1 MRKVISLL
9 LTIAMVLS
17 LMVVASATST
27 ENASVYLKTKKVENG
42 NNTVT
47 YTFTLDTGDSDG
59 VGALSF
65 YVATEGL
72 TYKSKVYNDGGTGLD
87 KVFKPSV
94 PGVTPGFYGF
104 YENTGRF
111 YAYGGDSTA
120 TPPRVLK
127 GSVVLV
133 AVTYTINDA
142 GYSLTVKT
150 GKEEGFKACLSGK
163 QAALET
169 ERYNCKV
176 EPIEESGS
184 KGVTVSGTA
193 LSWNNTDDAVYLLYP
208 AATTDDAIKTEW
220 KNGSNT
226 GTACTSKGDI
236 AVSGKQYG
244 QSFTF
249 DNVAAGDYKLAILK
263 PGKYVP
269 KIMTIAVGST
279 DLALGEMKLWLYGDV
294 NYDGKVNATDATQI
308 LRYFNNKAPNAFTS
322 GTEQDQA
329 DRFLCA
335 DVNGDKNI
343 NGTDATQVR
352 RYFNNKT
359 PNAFANHK

>member
-1 MRKVISLL
+1 
-9 LTIAMVLS
+9 MVLS

-27 ENASVYLKTKKVENG
+27 ENASVYLKMKKVENG
-42 NNTVT
+42 DKTVT

-87 KVFKPSV
+87 KVFKPSTV
-94 PGVTPGFYGF
+94 GVVGVKDGDYGF
-104 YENTGRF
+104 YEKTGRF
-111 YAYGGDSTA
+111 FAFGGDSTA

-184 KGVTVSGTA
+184 KGVTVSGTVT
-193 LSWNNTDDAVYLLYP
+193 SFGGETDTVTVELWKAGAASAAYQTTVTGNSAAYSIAKVESGSYTMKVSKAKHATREYAV
-208 AATTDDAIKTEW
+208 T
-220 KNGSNT
+220 
-226 GTACTSKGDI
+226 
-236 AVSGKQYG
+236 VSSSDVTQ
-244 QSFTF
+244 
-249 DNVAAGDYKLAILK
+249 NAEI
-263 PGKYVP
+263 
-269 KIMTIAVGST
+269 
-279 DLALGEMKLWLYGDV
+279 WLYGDV
-294 NYDGKVNATDATQI
+294 NNNGVVDGSDATQI
-308 LRYFNNKAPNAFTS
+308 YRYRAGKKGVFSSNDAETLAYRIKVANVTAFS
-322 GTEQDQA
+322 A
-329 DRFLCA
+329 
-335 DVNGDKNI
+335 GDSVVD
-343 NGTDATQVR
+343 GSDATQIY
-352 RYFNNKT
+352 RYRANKSSVFT
-359 PNAFANHK
+359 RIP

>member
-17 LMVVASATST
+17 LLVVASATST

-42 NNTVT
+42 DKTVT

-72 TYKSKVYNDGGTGLD
+72 TYKSKVYNDGGTELD

-176 EPIEESGS
+176 EPIEDGGS
-184 KGVTVSGTA
+184 KGVTVSGTVT
-193 LSWNNTDDAVYLLYP
+193 SFGGETDTVTVELWKAGAANAAYQTTVTGNSAAYSIAKVESGSYTMKVMKKNHVTREYAVEV
-208 AATTDDAIKTEW
+208 ADE
-220 KNGSNT
+220 
-226 GTACTSKGDI
+226 
-236 AVSGKQYG
+236 
-244 QSFTF
+244 
-249 DNVAAGDYKLAILK
+249 NVAQDAKIHLLGDVNGDGKLAIAD
-263 PGKYVP
+263 Y
-269 KIMTIAVGST
+269 
-279 DLALGEMKLWLYGDV
+279 
-294 NYDGKVNATDATQI
+294 GKVLRHVKGSALLTD
-308 LRYFNNKAPNAFTS
+308 Y
-322 GTEQDQA
+322 E
-329 DRFLCA
+329 FLCA
-335 DVNGDKNI
+335 DVNGDGKLAVADYGKILRHVKNI
-343 NGTDATQVR
+343 A
-352 RYFNNKT
+352 
-359 PNAFANHK
+359 PLW

>member
-42 NNTVT
+42 DKTVT

-72 TYKSKVYNDGGTGLD
+72 TYKSRVYNDGGTELD

-150 GKEEGFKACLSGK
+150 GKKEGFKACLSGK

-176 EPIEESGS
+176 EPIEDGGS
-184 KGVTVSGTA
+184 KGVTVSGTVT
-193 LSWNNTDDAVYLLYP
+193 SFGGETDTVTVELWKAGAASAAYQTTVTGNSAAYSIAKVESGSYTMKVMKKNHVTREYAVEVANENVAQDAKICLPGDVSGDGVVS
-208 AATTDDAIKTEW
+208 TTDI
-220 KNGSNT
+220 N
-226 GTACTSKGDI
+226 
-236 AVSGKQYG
+236 
-244 QSFTF
+244 
-249 DNVAAGDYKLAILK
+249 
-263 PGKYVP
+263 
-269 KIMTIAVGST
+269 
-279 DLALGEMKLWLYGDV
+279 
-294 NYDGKVNATDATQI
+294 I
-308 LRYFNNKAPNAFTS
+308 LRLNILARRAFDDYTF
-322 GTEQDQA
+322 A
-329 DRFLCA
+329 LA
-335 DVNGDKNI
+335 DVNHDNAISVTDI
-343 NGTDATQVR
+343 NFIRLSILGRKDLT
-352 RYFNNKT
+352 
-359 PNAFANHK
+359 

>member
-1 MRKVISLL
+1 
-9 LTIAMVLS
+9 MVLS
-17 LMVVASATST
+17 LMVVASATSM

-42 NNTVT
+42 DKTVT

-72 TYKSKVYNDGGTGLD
+72 TYKSKVYNDGSTELD

-94 PGVTPGFYGF
+94 PGVTRGFYGF

-133 AVTYTINDA
+133 AVTYSITSSD
-142 GYSLTVKT
+142 YSLTVKT

-176 EPIEESGS
+176 EPIEDGGRSYDVTAVGKGNNIPAYTLDGTNLTVTYSLACAVAYSTDNGATYTRIKTTSGS
-184 KGVTVSGTA
+184 GDSYVFD
-193 LSWNNTDDAVYLLYP
+193 LSVAPDKAKIIIVV
-208 AATTDDAIKTEW
+208 
-220 KNGSNT
+220 
-226 GTACTSKGDI
+226 KGD
-236 AVSGKQYG
+236 ANGDGLTKQNDKALMARYLAG
-244 QSFTF
+244 WEGYESLA
-249 DNVAAGDYKLAILK
+249 NPVAADI
-263 PGKYVP
+263 
-269 KIMTIAVGST
+269 
-279 DLALGEMKLWLYGDV
+279 
-294 NYDGKVNATDATQI
+294 
-308 LRYFNNKAPNAFTS
+308 
-322 GTEQDQA
+322 
-329 DRFLCA
+329 
-335 DVNGDKNI
+335 NGDGIIKQN
-343 NGTDATQVR
+343 DKAR
-352 RYFNNKT
+352 FARYL
-359 PNAFANHK
+359 AGWQGYESLGWEVQ